1 MAFLIIFKHLTTYLP
16 KGVVICVVGSLEFEI
31 HQIDSSKGGPQEK
44 QLHSSVV
51 NRYEIGNQIK
61 VPGRKD
67 NTKQYL

>member
-1 MAFLIIFKHLTTYLP
+1 
-16 KGVVICVVGSLEFEI
+16 VICVVGSLEFEI